1 MLELDIPS
9 LLLIALG
16 LSPDCFAVA
25 LSGSSTARSSSSLP
39 MLRLAFAFGLFQA
52 GMPVLGWLAGRTVV
66 DFIASYDHWVA
77 FALLAFVGGRM
88 VWEYFH
94 HYEEKEHTDITKG
107 ALLLGLAIATSID
120 ALAMGL
126 VFAFAAVNL
135 LLACSIIGIVAFA
148 ITTIGYILGK
158 RAGSYLGK
166 YAELAGGI
174 ILIAIGLRVLLSHIL

>member
-25 LSGSSTARSSSSLP
+25 LSGSSTARTSSPVP
-39 MLRLAFAFGLFQA
+39 MLRLALAFGLFQA

-66 DFIASYDHWVA
+66 DLIASYDHWVA
-77 FALLAFVGGRM
+77 FALLAFIGGRM

-94 HYEEKEHTDITKG
+94 HNEGKESTDITRG
-107 ALLLGLAIATSID
+107 PLLLGLALATSID

-126 VFAFAAVNL
+126 VFAFAKVNL
-135 LLACSIIGIVAFA
+135 LLACPIIGIVAFA
-148 ITTIGYILGK
+148 MTATGYTLGRK
-158 RAGSYLGK
+158 VGSYLGK
-166 YAELAGGI
+166 YAELAGGT
-174 ILIAIGLRVLLSHIL
+174 ILVAIGIRILLSHVL